1 LGSSAIKESQVNKTP
16 AYPILLGLLIGAA
29 LGSAIGAVNGNTIL
43 GMQYGAAVGL
53 FVAWVITAP
62 ALKQ

>member
-1 LGSSAIKESQVNKTP
+1 MNKTP
-16 AYPILLGLLIGAA
+16 AYHIFLGLLIGAV
-29 LGSAIGAVNGNTIL
+29 LGSAIGAVDGNAIL